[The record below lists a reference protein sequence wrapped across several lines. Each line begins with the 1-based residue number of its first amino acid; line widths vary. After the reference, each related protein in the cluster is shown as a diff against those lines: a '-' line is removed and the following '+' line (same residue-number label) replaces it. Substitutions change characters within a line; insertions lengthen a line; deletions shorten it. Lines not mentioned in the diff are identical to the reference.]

1 MNTNTIV
8 PLILA
13 GDGEPGLWPV
23 SRDALPKQ
31 FAQLVE
37 GPTLF
42 QQTVKRV
49 TDPAV
54 FAAPI
59 VVTTRRCLSLAKDQL
74 SQEGCTQAR
83 ILCEPSGLGSAAS
96 IALALELVG
105 ANQTVMVIPSGHAIH
120 DNFAFRRAAVAA
132 RRLAARNACI
142 VALGIPPEHPE
153 TNCGYLRTGA
163 PILGEPGLLL
173 EAIVER
179 PSPELAARLIRTPG
193 VFWNSGIFLFDRD
206 IARAEFEAHAAA
218 LLRQAAKASTG
229 GKWDGNVFMP
239 ETGSFET
246 NAGLSFE
253 EAVLSKTGR
262 AAVTP
267 GDPGWSDLANWKAVW
282 ENAPQD
288 SNRNVVSGRA
298 YCVNTT
304 NSMALTDGPVI
315 GVAGLDDVVVVASRD
330 AVLVTSRTDTQTAG
344 KLIDEMRADGVTEI
358 FNHSRQTR
366 QWGLVENVDLGRN
379 HQVRRVTVNAGESLP
394 AQYHHHRNEH
404 WVVVAGLA
412 TVTLD
417 NHVMML
423 GPCQQIFIPQGAMH
437 RLENLSHEALELIEI
452 RYGHYIGEDDVVL
465 DDSSVDYK
473 AARKHGQLASVA

>member
-1 MNTNTIV
+1 
-8 PLILA
+8 
-13 GDGEPGLWPV
+13 
-23 SRDALPKQ
+23 
-31 FAQLVE
+31 
-37 GPTLF
+37 
-42 QQTVKRV
+42 
-49 TDPAV
+49 
-54 FAAPI
+54 
-59 VVTTRRCLSLAKDQL
+59 
-74 SQEGCTQAR
+74 
-83 ILCEPSGLGSAAS
+83 
-96 IALALELVG
+96 
-105 ANQTVMVIPSGHAIH
+105 
-120 DNFAFRRAAVAA
+120 
-132 RRLAARNACI
+132 
-142 VALGIPPEHPE
+142 
-153 TNCGYLRTGA
+153 
-163 PILGEPGLLL
+163 
-173 EAIVER
+173 
-179 PSPELAARLIRTPG
+179 
-193 VFWNSGIFLFDRD
+193 
-206 IARAEFEAHAAA
+206 
-218 LLRQAAKASTG
+218 
-229 GKWDGNVFMP
+229 MP